1 MTDRKVIDRLGGTKA
16 VAEALDIF
24 PSAVTNW
31 RKRGISEAGRYQIRD
46 LAKRKR
52 VTLPAD
58 FMTRKPK
65 KRKV

>member
-1 MTDRKVIDRLGGTKA
+1 MKDSKVIDVLGGPRIAARDLGIHEST
-16 VAEALDIF
+16 V
-24 PSAVTNW
+24 SNW
-31 RKRGISEAGRYQIRD
+31 RKRGISKAGRYQIRD